1 MYKFQL
7 SLFCPNLIVSSAVLM
22 TFFATNANAMDLIAF
37 GNACLVKEAQL
48 TATKE
53 TLDALTSETRQKRS
67 QSNAQSGQLDS
78 VIVELT
84 DLQDVMDE
92 CQEVDR
98 NSSYC
103 HQIRIR
109 YNRLVDLETDLRLQ
123 LTQQDSAIFD
133 DDLAMEKTLNTAKY
147 ESQHANFIAR
157 CRDSDTHYQ
166 LLNDPNAYESVC
178 LKPDAKQSITCS
190 LF

>member
-1 MYKFQL
+1 MHTLKH
-7 SLFCPNLIVSSAVLM
+7 SLFLPRVIIKSSVVL
-22 TFFATNANAMDLIAF
+22 TLLAPYAHAMDLVAF
-37 GNACLVKEAQL
+37 GNACLAEEAQL
-48 TATKE
+48 KTTKDKLD
-53 TLDALTSETRQKRS
+53 TLNAETRQQATQNTG
-67 QSNAQSGQLDS
+67 QSSQLDS
-78 VIVELT
+78 VVTELA

-123 LTQQDSAIFD
+123 LAQQDSAVFD
-133 DDLAMEKTLNTAKY
+133 EDLAIEKKLNTAKY
-147 ESQHANFIAR
+147 ESQHASFIAR

-178 LKPDAKQSITCS
+178 LKHNAKQSITCS